1 MTIIKELEKYL
12 RETLGIEIRAKSW
25 IGERDLPFFLRELY
39 VFYEIALLRR
49 PCVVIVPRGNIEIT
63 SSTLAKHF
71 KQLQAK
77 WTGLCIYIR
86 AAISSYT
93 RRRLIEDHI
102 PFAIPYNQ
110 MYLPDMGIDF
120 REHFLKERT
129 NIKILSP
136 ATQAVII
143 YALTHNKPTST
154 PSELA
159 NELHYTSMT
168 MTRALD
174 ELESLGIGEISHQ
187 GKERRVY
194 FTDNKKAFW
203 EKVKPFLGNPIKK
216 HIWLRQNSKNR
227 EIIEKGFVSGLTAL
241 ARLTMLNQPLHPVYA
256 IDMKEW
262 KKSGIEELPSA
273 EEADVQLE
281 LWSYNPKLFEE
292 NGFVDPF
299 SLYLSLRDSQ
309 DERIET
315 ALEKLIEEELR

>member
-1 MTIIKELEKYL
+1 MTLIKELEKYF

-25 IGERDLPFFLRELY
+25 VGERDLPFFLRELY
-39 VFYEIALLRR
+39 VFYEIVLLRR

-93 RRRLIEDHI
+93 RRRLIENHI

-129 NIKILSP
+129 HIKILSP

-159 NELHYTSMT
+159 NELQYTSMT

-187 GKERRVY
+187 GKERRWSVRE
-194 FTDNKKAFW
+194 TRKALW
-203 EKVKPFLGNPIKK
+203 EKIKPFMCNPVKK
-216 HIWLRQNSKNR
+216 RVWLRQNSKSR

-256 IDMKEW
+256 IDMKDW
-262 KKSGIEELPSA
+262 KKSGIEELPSV
-273 EEADVQLE
+273 EGADVQLE
-281 LWSYNPKLFEE
+281 LWSYNPKLLTK
-292 NGFVDPF
+292 GDMVDPF
-299 SLYLSLRDSQ
+299 SLYLSLQDNK
-309 DERIET
+309 DERIEA
-315 ALEKLIEEELR
+315 ALEKLIEKELR